1 MVDGG
6 QASGAQ
12 GSAQGVSVGGRYV
25 VGERAKELPEHAD
38 TMLADVYLRDCP
50 DSSAR
55 LFRVYKPV
63 PAHFHRSC
71 DEYLYV
77 VSGRGLFWMGD
88 ASQAAECS
96 PGQLICFAR
105 DVVHSI
111 PEIIEEPLVFM
122 AIDAPRRAPD
132 DVHFVDSEAGSAG
145 TFMARNA

>member
-1 MVDGG
+1 MAEQDG
-6 QASGAQ
+6 AGAQ
-12 GSAQGVSVGGRYV
+12 GSAEGGRYDV
-25 VGERAKELPEHAD
+25 HARARELPEAAE
-38 TMLADVYLRDCP
+38 TMLADLYLRDCP

-77 VSGRGLFWMGD
+77 VSGRGSFWMGD
-88 ASQAAECS
+88 AAQAAECA

-105 DVVHSI
+105 GVVHAI
-111 PEIIEEPLVFM
+111 PKIIEGPLVFM

-132 DVHFVDSEAGSAG
+132 DVHFIDAASGSAG
-145 TFMARNA
+145 SFMARNA